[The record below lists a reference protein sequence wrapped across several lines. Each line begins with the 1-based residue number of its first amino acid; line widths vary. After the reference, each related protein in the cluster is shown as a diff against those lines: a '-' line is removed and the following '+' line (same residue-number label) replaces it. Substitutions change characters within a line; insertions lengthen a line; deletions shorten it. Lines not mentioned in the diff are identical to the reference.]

1 MKVAIIP
8 PTSKTGESTVNMHL
22 IHGLLGRGVD
32 VKILQ
37 HFVLNTTNRKI
48 FLGSL
53 LLKRLLNDDSVSLV
67 HNVDNLGPFL
77 FRHKDW
83 QIKKVLTVHDIAPVV
98 LPPQYERIVRDRILR
113 FYLTTVLPKLIDN
126 CDLII
131 VDSFS
136 TMTDLTAKF
145 RVSKEKIAVVH
156 LGVDTS
162 FFRPS
167 NDCSHVLNKY
177 GLRNKFLLYVG
188 TDSPRKNLKTL
199 IRAYVS
205 IFQEISHDL
214 VLIGPISENKIRTY
228 IESSRPAPHLKTEA
242 QKRIILLGHIAY
254 EELPSIYSSA
264 SALVLPSLC
273 EGFGFP
279 PLEAMACGTVAVV
292 SNNSSLREIVDS
304 SAILINDPLD
314 PKEISTRILEAL
326 EEEDKSDLKRRAIR
340 QAQKFTWEN
349 TVQKTIAAYDKV
361 VQM

>member
-83 QIKKVLTVHDIAPVV
+83 QIKKSAHCSRYCTSRSAASIWANRARSNLA
-98 LPPQYERIVRDRILR
+98 IL
-113 FYLTTVLPKLIDN
+113 FYTVLPKLIDN

-156 LGVDTS
+156 LGS
-162 FFRPS
+162 IHLFFALATIAATFWINMACEISSYSMLAPI
-167 NDCSHVLNKY
+167 VQ
-177 GLRNKFLLYVG
+177 
-188 TDSPRKNLKTL
+188 KNLKTL

-214 VLIGPISENKIRTY
+214 VLIGRLARTRY
-228 IESSRPAPHLKTEA
+228 ELTSSRAAPRLTS
-242 QKRIILLGHIAY
+242 KR
-254 EELPSIYSSA
+254 
-264 SALVLPSLC
+264 
-273 EGFGFP
+273 
-279 PLEAMACGTVAVV
+279 
-292 SNNSSLREIVDS
+292 
-304 SAILINDPLD
+304 
-314 PKEISTRILEAL
+314 
-326 EEEDKSDLKRRAIR
+326 KRR
-340 QAQKFTWEN
+340 KG
-349 TVQKTIAAYDKV
+349 
-361 VQM
+361 